1 MISHGLVDEK
11 INITPLSKVG
21 FEKNIIL
28 QMRFIKLSL
37 SNHTRSLEYFLEE
50 KCLLPYLISQSLAAL
65 ASPQSSSRALASP
78 HHRLPLQRRRRNDR
92 AMEHSSLSPHLCRSR
107 ATRRALPL
115 PIKLPHDARPF
126 P

>member
-1 MISHGLVDEK
+1 MSLLFMISHGLVDEK

-50 KCLLPYLISQSLAAL
+50 KRLLPYLISQHQC
-65 ASPQSSSRALASP
+65 ASQVASEDGGMAKSC
-78 HHRLPLQRRRRNDR
+78 RTC
-92 AMEHSSLSPHLCRSR
+92 LSP
-107 ATRRALPL
+107 
-115 PIKLPHDARPF
+115 I
-126 P
+126 